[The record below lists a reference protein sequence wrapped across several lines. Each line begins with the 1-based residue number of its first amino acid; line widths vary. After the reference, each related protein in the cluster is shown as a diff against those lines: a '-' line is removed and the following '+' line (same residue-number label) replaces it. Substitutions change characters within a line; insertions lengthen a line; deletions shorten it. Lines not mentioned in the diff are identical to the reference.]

1 MWELDHKE
9 DWVLKNWC
17 YLTAVLEKTL
27 ESPLDCKQ
35 IKPGNPQGISPE
47 CSLEGLMLKLKLQSF
62 GYLIWRTD
70 SFEKTPILEK
80 IEGRRRSGQQR
91 MTWLDGITDSMDL
104 SLSKL
109 WELMMDRQVWRA
121 AVPEVTKSQT
131 RLSNWA
137 TTTRIQLSII
147 PLGGLFRPIPPSPT
161 PKPWLGAFSISQNP
175 LWLLA
180 SYNPGNPRRFW

>member
-1 MWELDHKE
+1 MQHWRIDAFEPWCWRRLLRVPWTTRRSNQSILKE
-9 DWVLKNWC
+9 
-17 YLTAVLEKTL
+17 
-27 ESPLDCKQ
+27 
-35 IKPGNPQGISPE
+35 ISPE
-47 CSLEGLMLKLKLQSF
+47 YSLEGLMLKLKFQYVGHLM
-62 GYLIWRTD
+62 GRTD
-70 SFEKTPILEK
+70 SLEKTLILEK

-91 MTWLDGITDSMDL
+91 MTWLDGITDSMDM

-147 PLGGLFRPIPPSPT
+147 PRGGLFRPIPPSPT